1 MADPEILSFHSNLL
15 KSCFENFQYELN
27 NIKKSMSKL
36 SEHKIMMLEQDLQA
50 KKKQFSNEIGTFEKK
65 IADLENQLYSLKK
78 KSNNKKSIQCQTV
91 ESLADMQENKENLEN
106 LKREYER
113 KNTEN
118 ERKHDLVSLI

>member
-1 MADPEILSFHSNLL
+1 
-15 KSCFENFQYELN
+15 
-27 NIKKSMSKL
+27 
-36 SEHKIMMLEQDLQA
+36 MMLEQDLQA

-91 ESLADMQENKENLEN
+91 ESLADMQENKENFEN